1 MVRKPED
8 GAAVRAHLHV
18 CARAWGVRVCLRVCV
33 RARDAAS
40 VHACACMHVCACVL
54 RTFTKSATMALT
66 TLTRG
71 IWKSRSV
78 DNLRGLQEVVEVEV
92 RLLWLRV
99 EQDILPQPTRST
111 TVAHRRHGPSAQNST
126 ALK

>member
-1 MVRKPED
+1 VVRKPED

-18 CARAWGVRVCLRVCV
+18 CAHAWGVRVCLRVCV

-54 RTFTKSATMALT
+54 RTFTKSATMALI

-71 IWKSRSV
+71 IWRSRSV
-78 DNLRGLQEVVEVEV
+78 DSLRGVQEVVEVGV
-92 RLLWLRV
+92 RLVWLRV
-99 EQDILPQPTRST
+99 EQDVLPQPAVPTA
-111 TVAHRRHGPSAQNST
+111 VAHRRHGHSTLKST